1 MHNDDMPHLRPDLQP
16 EALMTFLAVA
26 RLGRYT
32 AAADALGV
40 NHSTVSRRL
49 ASLEASLGD
58 RVLVRTPSGW
68 ELTELGHRA
77 LLAAEEMESALGRLA
92 AHDRPSMISG
102 LVRVATPDAFGSAC
116 AVPTFADV
124 QRRHPDVAF
133 ELIAATQRVR
143 QHRSGVDIE
152 IVIGKPNVNNASAMR
167 IAGYSLALY
176 ATEAYLTEHG
186 TPQSV
191 ADLAQHRLI
200 FYVES
205 ALQVDDL
212 DAAHRGLP
220 IGRPSISSTSVFAH
234 VAATLESAGIGIL
247 PDYLTLA
254 HPGLVRLLPEEY
266 EHYME
271 YWAVVREEAVRRP
284 AVSLTLQALAE
295 HARHSHAEHA
305 KHEHTAHTATGSEPY
320 RSDRAP

>member
-1 MHNDDMPHLRPDLQP
+1 MHNGGMRHLRPELQP

-49 ASLEASLGD
+49 AALEASLGD

-68 ELTELGHRA
+68 ELTELGQRA
-77 LLAAEEMESALGRLA
+77 MIAAEEMEAAIDRLA
-92 AHDRPSMISG
+92 AHDRPSTISG
-102 LVRVATPDAFGSAC
+102 LVRVATPDAFGSTC
-116 AVPTFADV
+116 AIPAFVDV

-133 ELIAATQRVR
+133 EVIAATQRVR

-152 IVIGKPNVNNASAMR
+152 IVVGKPSVNNASALR
-167 IAGYSLALY
+167 LSSYRLALF
-176 ATEAYLTEHG
+176 ATPEYLAEHG

-191 ADLAQHRLI
+191 AELGEHRLI

-220 IGRPSISSTSVFAH
+220 IGKPSISSTSVFAH
-234 VAATLESAGIGIL
+234 VSATLESAGIGIL
-247 PDYLTLA
+247 PDYLTDA
-254 HPGLVRLLPEEY
+254 HPHLVHVLPDDY
-266 EHYME
+266 GHDID
-271 YWAVVREEAVRRP
+271 YWAVAREEALRKP
-284 AVSLTLQALAE
+284 AVALTLQALIDHAQE
-295 HARHSHAEHA
+295 HHVDMPAAA
-305 KHEHTAHTATGSEPY
+305 GS
-320 RSDRAP
+320 A